1 MKIFILIQNTKK
13 MLEKMKNL
21 WAEDNS
27 GSEDEVESDPDKEPE
42 VILRRNGRKSR
53 KTNESL
59 RGHLFTVLGVVC
71 SCIRGFFLWFGGFLW
86 PISTY
91 TLISTFR
98 FQLLH
103 LLFLLLP
110 LLIVQFRQSL
120 LITELDPSKTTLLIV
135 QFGIRAALMTGL
147 LINSP
152 VQKFINSYP
161 SCKSFVGFR

>member
-71 SCIRGFFLWFGGFLW
+71 PCIRGFFCGLEGSCG
-86 PISTY
+86 
-91 TLISTFR
+91 
-98 FQLLH
+98 
-103 LLFLLLP
+103 LFLP
-110 LLIVQFRQSL
+110 TR
-120 LITELDPSKTTLLIV
+120 
-135 QFGIRAALMTGL
+135 
-147 LINSP
+147 
-152 VQKFINSYP
+152 
-161 SCKSFVGFR
+161 